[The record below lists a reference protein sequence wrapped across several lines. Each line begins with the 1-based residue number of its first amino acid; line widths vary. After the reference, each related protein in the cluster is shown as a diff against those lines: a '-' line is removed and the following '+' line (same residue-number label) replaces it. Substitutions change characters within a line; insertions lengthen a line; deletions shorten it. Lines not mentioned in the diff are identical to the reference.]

1 MSSPDPRFSLA
12 NERTVL
18 AWLRTSLAFVAA
30 GLGAA
35 TAAHLLQLTDLL
47 VISGMAAAAMGGAL
61 AVGALTRWRAVQRAI
76 DDEERLPPSR
86 LVPLAVTATV
96 AVSVLAVLS
105 VVVQLLT

>member
-47 VISGMAAAAMGGAL
+47 GGSHGG
-61 AVGALTRWRAVQRAI
+61 V
-76 DDEERLPPSR
+76 PS
-86 LVPLAVTATV
+86 
-96 AVSVLAVLS
+96 LS
-105 VVVQLLT
+105 EH